1 MLFEKP
7 RGSLGVSRVHV
18 SRVHVSRILYGN
30 FACMTMGTR
39 VEDDDKSNGAMKLL
53 LAVIIVAALLS
64 RRWVARSLLPAVKR
78 EQRTN
83 NEAGAELAAVN

>member
-1 MLFEKP
+1 
-7 RGSLGVSRVHV
+7 
-18 SRVHVSRILYGN
+18 
-30 FACMTMGTR
+30 MGTR
-39 VEDDDKSNGAMKLL
+39 VEDDDKSNGAIKLL

-83 NEAGAELAAVN
+83 NEAGLACCRELTPA

>member
-1 MLFEKP
+1 MPKNTVSPGDFARP
-7 RGSLGVSRVHV
+7 ADIVRRFRGSV
-18 SRVHVSRILYGN
+18 
-30 FACMTMGTR
+30 TMGTR

-83 NEAGAELAAVN
+83 NEAGPSSLP